1 MEIVKQLLQ
10 SGALP
15 CISNHKGEIPA
26 DLTTNKDILSL
37 LSEQSSGSTVKSQSP
52 QSHDSS
58 FAVPFVPNYL
68 RNAPFPYYDITNQT
82 ATIVDPKKTLPP
94 TTGDPLVLCD
104 ADQPLPDTSDNTK
117 MKSPSD
123 EPVAKP
129 TVTLSSPFVVK
140 VWIDDA
146 LLSKYNKD
154 SVEIQVKVLSEKE
167 ETVPSTVLSPNTPT
181 SSPFFI
187 KARIAKD
194 ESFSKSSA
202 TCSNSEKD
210 FVEVDLDELTYQGLL
225 KACCEELKVSVD
237 KVKKIRKLPNVHIT
251 KDSDVQRL
259 IKGQE
264 LELEITPFVF
274 PVSVS
279 VPSSL
284 PPQRRT
290 RLE

>member
-68 RNAPFPYYDITNQT
+68 RNTPFPYYDITNQT

-94 TTGDPLVLCD
+94 TGVLCD
-104 ADQPLPDTSDNTK
+104 ALPVTSDNTK

-123 EPVAKP
+123 ETVAKP

-140 VWIDDA
+140 VWIDDT

-154 SVEIQVKVLSEKE
+154 SIEIQVKVLSEKE
-167 ETVPSTVLSPNTPT
+167 ETAPSSATVPNTPT

-187 KARIAKD
+187 KARIA
-194 ESFSKSSA
+194 SSSKSSA
-202 TCSNSEKD
+202 TCSNPEND

-290 RLE
+290 RWNK